1 MVLTRNPAV
10 VKLSDYSTHTG
21 MWTRLFE
28 LIRHHIVCLYSTQ
41 PENEHCCCAVSVAYN
56 TIYKRD
62 VIVVVRVGISYRHV
76 TVQVC
81 YNHEK
86 CATLCERD
94 HTVLLGMV
102 IGIFINFT
110 DFLPTNVKTSV

>member
-1 MVLTRNPAV
+1 
-10 VKLSDYSTHTG
+10 
-21 MWTRLFE
+21 
-28 LIRHHIVCLYSTQ
+28 
-41 PENEHCCCAVSVAYN
+41 VSVAYK

-62 VIVVVRVGISYRHV
+62 VIVVVVRVGISYTHV
-76 TVQVC
+76 TVEVC

-86 CATLCERD
+86 CVTLGEHD

-110 DFLPTNVKTSV
+110 DFLPTNVKT